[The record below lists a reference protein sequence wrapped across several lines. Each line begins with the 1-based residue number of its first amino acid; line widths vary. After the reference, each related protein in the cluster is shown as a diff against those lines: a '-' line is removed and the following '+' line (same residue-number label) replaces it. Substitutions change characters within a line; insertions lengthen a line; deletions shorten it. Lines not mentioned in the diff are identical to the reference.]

1 MKNKLLIVIVG
12 VLLVVLAACGGGSD
26 TESTSSDSSSSK
38 SSGESVSLTFSHF
51 WPSHHIVHTDVIE
64 KLQSEL
70 AEKSDGR
77 ITLDIF
83 PGNQLGDPDEHYEL
97 VVNGSADMSLSV
109 HGYTPGRF
117 PSTSVMD
124 LPFIAK
130 SSEEGSVI
138 FSQLYDEFEVLQN
151 EHSDTTPLWLFT
163 GEPNQILSVDK
174 PIKSLSD
181 LEGLTVRS
189 PSPLASQLITEFG
202 GVPVSMPVTEIYESL
217 DKGVIDAA
225 FAGIST
231 INDMGLSDVV
241 DYITIAN
248 ISNSSMF
255 AVMNTAKFESLSEE
269 DQNLIREIVAD
280 FAKETGAAL
289 DRAGQLGIDKAN
301 EVGIPIHELSD
312 SEIAEWEEVAAPVID
327 KWVEEM
333 NASDVPGR
341 DLYERAKE
349 LSKELS
355 N

>member
-1 MKNKLLIVIVG
+1 MKNKLMIFIVG
-12 VLLVVLAACGGGSD
+12 MVLVVLAACGGGSD
-26 TESTSSDSSSSK
+26 GESTSSDSGSSK
-38 SSGESVSLTFSHF
+38 SSEESVALTFSHF

-77 ITLDIF
+77 ITLDLF
-83 PGNQLGDPDEHYEL
+83 PGNQLGNPDEHYEL
-97 VVNGSADMSLSV
+97 VVNGSADASLSV

-117 PSTSVMD
+117 PAASVMD

-151 EHSDTTPLWLFT
+151 EHNDTTPLWLFT
-163 GEPNQILSVDK
+163 GEPNQILSVNK

-181 LEGLTVRS
+181 LKGLTVRS

-248 ISNSSMF
+248 VSNSSMF
-255 AVMNTAKFESLSEE
+255 TVMNTAKYEGLSED
-269 DQNLIREIVAD
+269 DQNLIRDIVKN
-280 FAKETGAAL
+280 FTEETGAAL

-312 SEIAEWEEVAAPVID
+312 SEIAEWEEVTEPVID
-327 KWVEEM
+327 NWVEEM
-333 NASDVPGR
+333 NANDVPGR
-341 DLYERAKE
+341 ELFDRAKE
-349 LSKELS
+349 LS